1 LPWFRHH
8 KITASPWNGRREG
21 GVVLARVPIPGP
33 PTESNLEDVLT
44 MIRNLT
50 TRAAVAA
57 FVLAFAALPALA
69 DSMTPATAPTPA
81 SSASTSVA
89 APAAK
94 ANANLKTNAQKSHK
108 IAQKKAVGQKQA
120 KQGQLKQQVQ
130 ATQPATGG
138 SPAARVTGNATVNH

>member
-1 LPWFRHH
+1 
-8 KITASPWNGRREG
+8 
-21 GVVLARVPIPGP
+21 
-33 PTESNLEDVLT
+33 

-81 SSASTSVA
+81 LSAGTPVA

-94 ANANLKTNAQKSHK
+94 ANANLKTSAQKSHK

-130 ATQPATGG
+130 APL
-138 SPAARVTGNATVNH
+138 PAAGGTSAASVNTGATVNH